1 MTNREKLAQ
10 MSNEE
15 LAKRILAKSLSN
27 TSCLWCINRTK
38 VCDNWSVEVCK
49 KNIEKW
55 LDSEV
60 EE

>member
-1 MTNREKLAQ
+1 MKNREKLNA
-10 MSNEE
+10 MSNKE
-15 LAKRILAKSLSN
+15 LAKSLLSY
-27 TSCLWCINRTK
+27 TTACRWCINRTK
-38 VCDNWSVEVCK
+38 VCKNWSVEVCR